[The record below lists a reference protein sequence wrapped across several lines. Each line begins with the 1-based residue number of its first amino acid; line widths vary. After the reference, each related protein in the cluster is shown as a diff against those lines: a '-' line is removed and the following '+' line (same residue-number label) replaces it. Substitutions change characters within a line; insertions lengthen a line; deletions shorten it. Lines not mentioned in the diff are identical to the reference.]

1 LETLAV
7 NIDIVERDRV
17 LTLVI
22 EGDLDI
28 ATAPL
33 LDEQLVAAEA
43 RDLAA
48 LVVDLDRVDFMDSTG
63 LHVLL
68 RHVAHSSQN
77 GNRLR
82 LTDGSA
88 QVRRLFE
95 VTGVSSQLPFL
106 TG

>member
-1 LETLAV
+1 L
-7 NIDIVERDRV
+7 NIDIVERDGV

-28 ATAPL
+28 ASAPL
-33 LDEQLVAAEA
+33 LDEQLTAAESQ
-43 RDLAA
+43 DVAA
-48 LVVDLDRVDFMDSTG
+48 LVVDLNQVDFMDSSG

-88 QVRRLFE
+88 QVQRLFE
-95 VTGVSSQLPFL
+95 AAGVSAHLPFL
-106 TG
+106 AG